1 MAGLLFFRFGCGSGF
16 ISSPAVRVTR
26 ASYADRRPR
35 RYTKAYAHW
44 YFPDARR
51 ERFTAEAQRA
61 QRETLSVLCASAVN
75 FRFCVFAT

>member
-1 MAGLLFFRFGCGSGF
+1 MFDCGSGF
-16 ISSPAVRVTR
+16 NGFGFIGSPAVRVTG
-26 ASYADRRPR
+26 ASYAGRRSR

-61 QRETLSVLCASAVN
+61 QRGKPLSVLCAFAVN